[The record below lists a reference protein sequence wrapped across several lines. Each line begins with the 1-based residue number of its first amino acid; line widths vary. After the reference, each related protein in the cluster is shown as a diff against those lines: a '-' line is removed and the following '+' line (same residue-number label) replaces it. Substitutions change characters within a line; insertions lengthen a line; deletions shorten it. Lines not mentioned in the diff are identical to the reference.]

1 MTVTLVEPAQGEP
14 SSQNTDAAIGHPRQN
29 MKPLIALIALVPIL
43 VLSLFAIR
51 YWIRRRRARAG
62 ERADFQKIE
71 TFMEGGSGDRN
82 VTSASTHPKASE
94 TFRNQVTATQVRAS
108 SNNSGEQ
115 SHFRDNTKVSYL
127 EAEQESSDSA
137 TLSHTPS
144 VNYRDSS
151 VMRDRVVSLLMREVL
166 DLRARVASRP
176 SDDSQRISGQG
187 NRVQSFENMSVPAP
201 PTYRE
206 P

>member
-14 SSQNTDAAIGHPRQN
+14 SSQNTNAAIGHPRQN

-51 YWIRRRRARAG
+51 YWVRRRRARAG

-71 TFMEGGSGDRN
+71 SFMEGGSGDRN

-94 TFRNQVTATQVRAS
+94 TLTATQVRVS

-115 SHFRDNTKVSYL
+115 SHFRDNTKVS
-127 EAEQESSDSA
+127 
-137 TLSHTPS
+137 
-144 VNYRDSS
+144 
-151 VMRDRVVSLLMREVL
+151 
-166 DLRARVASRP
+166 
-176 SDDSQRISGQG
+176 
-187 NRVQSFENMSVPAP
+187 
-201 PTYRE
+201 
-206 P
+206 